1 MDQIRIFAR
10 PILASGTYV
19 CLHHSCFIPAENIW
33 MFSCKTC
40 LDASTPGFIW
50 GFPLKTVAW
59 RGCEL
64 ILSKWGELQN
74 RANLFNWIVAT
85 TVSSVWSAD
94 EGFITINT
102 VIGMQRA
109 MNNHADFGN
118 VRNQSQL
125 TLRECAFCGLRC
137 HRTTRCRC
145 GLRFCGPFS
154 FSDSLTAGLC
164 STCSSNTYCAVS
176 YNKTIKTFFLC

>member
-1 MDQIRIFAR
+1 MDQIRVFAR
-10 PILASGTYV
+10 PVLAPGPYV
-19 CLHHSCFIPAENIW
+19 CLPHSCFIPAENIW

-40 LDASTPGFIW
+40 LYASAPGFIW

-74 RANLFNWIVAT
+74 RAILFNWIVAT

-102 VIGMQRA
+102 VIGVQRA

-125 TLRECAFCGLRC
+125 TLRGCAFCGWRC
-137 HRTTRCRC
+137 LRTTRCRC
-145 GLRFCGPFS
+145 GWRLCG
-154 FSDSLTAGLC
+154 FSDSLTVGLC
-164 STCSSNTYCAVS
+164 CTCSSDTYWAVS
-176 YNKTIKTFFLC
+176 YNKTNKTFFLC

>member
-1 MDQIRIFAR
+1 MPRCKHAR
-10 PILASGTYV
+10 VYLR
-19 CLHHSCFIPAENIW
+19 
-33 MFSCKTC
+33 FSTKN
-40 LDASTPGFIW
+40 
-50 GFPLKTVAW
+50 
-59 RGCEL
+59 GCMTRL
-64 ILSKWGELQN
+64 WAKWGELQN